1 MHDELK
7 EEIIVNK
14 VGGRFR
20 LSSLIQKRLG
30 ALNKGARPLVES
42 RSGDKLSIVLQE
54 IMEDK
59 IRLDTTGEVSTV
71 ESLNAEL
78 RRSKLFSDMEFPDE

>member
-7 EEIIVNK
+7 EETIVNK

-20 LSSLIQKRLG
+20 LSSLIQKRLA
-30 ALNKGARPLVES
+30 ALNKGARPLVET
-42 RSGDKLSIVLQE
+42 RSNDKMSIVIQE

-59 IRLDTTGEVSTV
+59 IKLDTSGEVSTV

-78 RRSKLFSDMEFPDE
+78 RRSKIFGDMEFDE